1 MGLLVDV
8 SVLSIA
14 VVHYRGRAWVGSGE
28 RTKQGAG
35 MGEEGGCRG
44 EAVTHGSDPKAGDQ
58 GRTGKGTGSITPMTH
73 QSGTSHRTRTD
84 VRRDVV
90 QCTGRCGNRGQFD
103 KGCGLP

>member
-44 EAVTHGSDPKAGDQ
+44 EAVTHGSDPKGWRPGEDWQ
-58 GRTGKGTGSITPMTH
+58 GNGQHNAHDTSKRYITPY
-73 QSGTSHRTRTD
+73 
-84 VRRDVV
+84 
-90 QCTGRCGNRGQFD
+90 
-103 KGCGLP
+103 PY